1 MTQPNDALNDNT
13 NLTAFQFESFEVRFV
28 GTPDDAWWVAQDVCA
43 VLEHSDTSK
52 AVSRLDNDEKVTK
65 IVRTPGGNQQM
76 LCVNESGLY
85 SLVLTSRKPQAKRFK
100 KWLTSE
106 VIPSIR
112 KTGSYALPSLDKQS
126 SQTTVKNDVSLSVQD
141 QLAVFGYIFDGFKS
155 AGVDDSIVESAKLTA
170 LVAQFPNMAPAI
182 EAAKESLMLQT
193 PDEGHRY
200 NPTDLGKKLA
210 ERLGL
215 PEDISNRKIN
225 SALESVGLQVAEHTT
240 NSKGKKTLIWHLTE
254 RGEVYGRLF
263 LQSAQNN
270 SKTVPSI
277 RWVIDVLDEIVH
289 LFDN

>member
-1 MTQPNDALNDNT
+1 MADFD
-13 NLTAFQFESFEVRFV
+13 E
-28 GTPDDAWWVAQDVCA
+28 
-43 VLEHSDTSK
+43 
-52 AVSRLDNDEKVTK
+52 DEKGVYTIYTLGGEQEMLTVT
-65 IVRTPGGNQQM
+65 
-76 LCVNESGLY
+76 EAGLY
-85 SLVLTSRKPQAKRFK
+85 RLIFKSRKPVAKRFQ
-100 KWLTSE
+100 WWVFHDVLPTLRRTGTY
-106 VIPSIR
+106 SI
-112 KTGSYALPSLDKQS
+112 S
-126 SQTTVKNDVSLSVQD
+126 TVKTSSDNSGMSVQD

-155 AGVDDSIVESAKLTA
+155 AGVDNNIVESAKLTA

-182 EAAKESLMLQT
+182 EAAKESLMFQT

-215 PEDISNRKIN
+215 KYPISNRKIN
-225 SALESVGLQVAEHTT
+225 SALESVGFQVAEHTT
-240 NSKGKKTLIWHLTE
+240 NSKGKKSLIWHLTE

-270 SKTVPSI
+270 SKTIPSI